1 MEFDH
6 WQFHFSNTD
15 PSQKGPQKEGVDI
28 TRIASPKMQH
38 VGGGGGGC
46 FPPATYNKRPQLE
59 ERRMVE
65 DVDQVWEYVH
75 TAVDHDQ
82 LVDAGFLFAMDHLVI
97 KL

>member
-15 PSQKGPQKEGVDI
+15 PSQKGPQKEDVDI
-28 TRIASPKMQH
+28 TRIASPKMQY
-38 VGGGGGGC
+38 V
-46 FPPATYNKRPQLE
+46 AMYNSKRPQLE
-59 ERRMVE
+59 ERCMVE

-82 LVDAGFLFAMDHLVI
+82 LVDAGFLFAKDHLVI